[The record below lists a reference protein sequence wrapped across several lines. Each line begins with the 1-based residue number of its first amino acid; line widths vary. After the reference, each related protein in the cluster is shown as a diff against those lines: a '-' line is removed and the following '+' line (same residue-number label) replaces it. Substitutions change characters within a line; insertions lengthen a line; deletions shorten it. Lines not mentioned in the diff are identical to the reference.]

1 MNISTFLSG
10 LEVTLTLAGY
20 EFAREVRVLSADPL
34 GIYAVEE
41 GVRIFFPWSNIIM
54 VEVDQ

>member
-54 VEVDQ
+54 VAP